1 MTDLAQGQAARPH
14 RPAPTPARLAGRQ
27 QAAAPESG
35 RGAARVAL
43 DSALGGVD
51 LSPSEQRFVARLCQW
66 DKRNA
71 AAVTALIAKARQTGR
86 DEAEMTPRQREIV
99 LAALMDAFTYRTSG
113 SAAEGCW
120 ECANRASGL
129 CAEHSKDADRARAF
143 ADVATALCRTIAPA
157 SIARIDSADFRR
169 RTAVAS

>member
-1 MTDLAQGQAARPH
+1 M
-14 RPAPTPARLAGRQ
+14 PTPARLAGRQ
-27 QAAAPESG
+27 RVATPESG

-51 LSPSEQRFVARLCQW
+51 LSPAEQRFVARLCQW

-71 AAVTALIAKARQTGR
+71 AAVTSLITKARQTGR
-86 DEAEMTPRQREIV
+86 AEAEITLRQREIV

-113 SAAEGCW
+113 AAADGCW

-129 CAEHSKDADRARAF
+129 CAEHAKDADRARAF
-143 ADVATALCRTIAPA
+143 ADVATALCRAIAPA